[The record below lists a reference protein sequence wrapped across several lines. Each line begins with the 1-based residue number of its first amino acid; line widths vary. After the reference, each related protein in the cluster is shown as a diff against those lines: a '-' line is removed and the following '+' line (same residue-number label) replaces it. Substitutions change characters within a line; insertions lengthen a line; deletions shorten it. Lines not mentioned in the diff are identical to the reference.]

1 VIYSRPRSQKIR
13 WFLLWVVLP
22 ISLLSIGLAL
32 SVVQTYRQQVSLLS
46 LIQNHSSNLLHGDL
60 NIPLY
65 QHQKIG
71 GEFIASEN
79 YLGIV
84 SVRFK
89 TFLRINDDFLRFR
102 IRQASDSAW
111 FYQAAYK
118 VDQFQPDALFPFG
131 FPVVEN
137 SQGKKFIFEIESTQG
152 QVNNSVAVSSQFP
165 SFVSIY
171 KFPRRAVLGDLDQIE
186 FTSWKR
192 TFPPTYNKTKFSLI
206 EIYTF
211 LTKKLPNLSSDTRFN
226 STLLKNSIVSF
237 FTKKIA
243 NLAATTDFTWATIF
257 HLLPFFLYM
266 TWLWTST
273 KNIRWPVV
281 FSISPIALII
291 LESLT
296 ITSYQDLITL
306 EVSLVW
312 ILTVYYYRFSSSAS
326 YFIGFAMLILSP
338 IFLYSNNQLLAEKYA
353 VWSFILFAIAI
364 SQNLLE
370 YRRSLLSAHD

>member
-1 VIYSRPRSQKIR
+1 M
-13 WFLLWVVLP
+13 
-22 ISLLSIGLAL
+22 
-32 SVVQTYRQQVSLLS
+32 
-46 LIQNHSSNLLHGDL
+46 
-60 NIPLY
+60 
-65 QHQKIG
+65 
-71 GEFIASEN
+71 
-79 YLGIV
+79 
-84 SVRFK
+84 
-89 TFLRINDDFLRFR
+89 
-102 IRQASDSAW
+102 
-111 FYQAAYK
+111 
-118 VDQFQPDALFPFG
+118 
-131 FPVVEN
+131 
-137 SQGKKFIFEIESTQG
+137 
-152 QVNNSVAVSSQFP
+152 
-165 SFVSIY
+165 
-171 KFPRRAVLGDLDQIE
+171 GDLDQIE

>member
-1 VIYSRPRSQKIR
+1 
-13 WFLLWVVLP
+13 
-22 ISLLSIGLAL
+22 
-32 SVVQTYRQQVSLLS
+32 
-46 LIQNHSSNLLHGDL
+46 
-60 NIPLY
+60 
-65 QHQKIG
+65 
-71 GEFIASEN
+71 
-79 YLGIV
+79 
-84 SVRFK
+84 
-89 TFLRINDDFLRFR
+89 
-102 IRQASDSAW
+102 
-111 FYQAAYK
+111 
-118 VDQFQPDALFPFG
+118 
-131 FPVVEN
+131 
-137 SQGKKFIFEIESTQG
+137 
-152 QVNNSVAVSSQFP
+152 
-165 SFVSIY
+165 
-171 KFPRRAVLGDLDQIE
+171 
-186 FTSWKR
+186 
-192 TFPPTYNKTKFSLI
+192 
-206 EIYTF
+206 
-211 LTKKLPNLSSDTRFN
+211 
-226 STLLKNSIVSF
+226 
-237 FTKKIA
+237 
-243 NLAATTDFTWATIF
+243 
-257 HLLPFFLYM
+257 M

>member
-1 VIYSRPRSQKIR
+1 MIYSRPRSQKIR

-118 VDQFQPDALFPFG
+118 VDQFQPDILLCSHVHEAEGIEEKMGDTKIFSVG
-131 FPVVEN
+131 RK
-137 SQGKKFIFEIESTQG
+137 GKI
-152 QVNNSVAVSSQFP
+152 
-165 SFVSIY
+165 
-171 KFPRRAVLGDLDQIE
+171 
-186 FTSWKR
+186 
-192 TFPPTYNKTKFSLI
+192 I
-206 EIYTF
+206 EI
-211 LTKKLPNLSSDTRFN
+211 
-226 STLLKNSIVSF
+226 
-237 FTKKIA
+237 
-243 NLAATTDFTWATIF
+243 
-257 HLLPFFLYM
+257 
-266 TWLWTST
+266 
-273 KNIRWPVV
+273 
-281 FSISPIALII
+281 
-291 LESLT
+291 
-296 ITSYQDLITL
+296 
-306 EVSLVW
+306 
-312 ILTVYYYRFSSSAS
+312 
-326 YFIGFAMLILSP
+326 
-338 IFLYSNNQLLAEKYA
+338 
-353 VWSFILFAIAI
+353 
-364 SQNLLE
+364 
-370 YRRSLLSAHD
+370 